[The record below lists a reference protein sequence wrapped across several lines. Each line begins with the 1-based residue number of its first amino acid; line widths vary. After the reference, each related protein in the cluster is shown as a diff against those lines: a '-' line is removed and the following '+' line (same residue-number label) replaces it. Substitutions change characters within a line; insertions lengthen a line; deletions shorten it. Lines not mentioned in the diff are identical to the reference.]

1 MNNERSPIHK
11 EKVETVTG
19 LPEGHEGV
27 LDEEEGEGQHQQQVL
42 EVEGEGRG

>member
-27 LDEEEGEGQHQQQVL
+27 LDEKEGEGAHQQQVRDAG
-42 EVEGEGRG
+42 GEG